1 MDTTIEIAK
10 YTLADIFK
18 IRKEEFDLPL
28 SRKREVVE
36 ARRFLIYFLC
46 QELGLRFSHIPK
58 HMKCIKSHAT
68 AMHHYYKMIDLM
80 GMKHEETTKIK
91 YTNFKNQMLSKG
103 MGKLEI
109 ELAKQIEIRKGVNWT
124 IKQLKKM
131 IDET

>member
-1 MDTTIEIAK
+1 MHTTIEIAK

-18 IRKEEFDLPL
+18 IRKEEFDMPL
-28 SRKREVVE
+28 TRKREVVE

-46 QELGLRFSHIPK
+46 KELGLRFSHIPK

-91 YTNFKNQMLSKG
+91 YTNFKNQMLSKDITL
-103 MGKLEI
+103 KI

-124 IKQLKKM
+124 INKLKKM